1 MLGER
6 TGTEV
11 GLDRQ
16 VDDQDRPG
24 MGHLRHDVGVGAEKL
39 AHGAGEKRIDDGG
52 EGRHDVAGRALVGVG
67 ESPAPVAHDLFTV
80 RHGKRMDRLAVEL
93 VQGAEA
99 EGILL
104 PFEVGE
110 LCLALRRC
118 VRHLHD
124 ITQPHA
130 AIGGVQGVD
139 RVLEEHMDRLR
150 PEVVLRRR
158 FRPTLVGVC
167 GLRQPHEELYQVHRL
182 ECAGRLAPCQL
193 VLEEVELTPTA
204 AVKDDHRF
212 AAPGLG
218 AVALPQLSLTRLGA
232 QHQPAE
238 PGAQHSVRDGV
249 S

>member
-1 MLGER
+1 MTARWDNLFGEKPTTVVTPATPSVSAQPTAVETTAYTPWGREHTDVDEGVEVRLKTGEGQFVKHPFIMGFTWLGEGKF
-6 TGTEV
+6 TLITSLGAMTFE
-11 GLDRQ
+11 
-16 VDDQDRPG
+16 
-24 MGHLRHDVGVGAEKL
+24 GHHLAE
-39 AHGAGEKRIDDGG
+39 
-52 EGRHDVAGRALVGVG
+52 
-67 ESPAPVAHDLFTV
+67 
-80 RHGKRMDRLAVEL
+80 
-93 VQGAEA
+93 
-99 EGILL
+99 
-104 PFEVGE
+104 
-110 LCLALRRC
+110 
-118 VRHLHD
+118 
-124 ITQPHA
+124 
-130 AIGGVQGVD
+130 
-139 RVLEEHMDRLR
+139 
-150 PEVVLRRR
+150 LRRR